1 MSAGCFLPYVGLGS
15 CLLHMPYIHQFAKKE
30 GPVTILT
37 FSKSLE
43 DALKFDPNVKK
54 IILVEKF
61 HRKLSDIFK
70 CESDPMEAQRKSY
83 EFMMLFKL
91 INS

>member
-1 MSAGCFLPYVGLGS
+1 MIYIALKKIYIFSLLMSTGCFLPYVGLGS

-43 DALKFDPNVKK
+43 DALKFVPNVKK
-54 IILVEKF
+54 IILVEEF
-61 HRKLSDIFK
+61 HKKLS
-70 CESDPMEAQRKSY
+70 PR
-83 EFMMLFKL
+83 
-91 INS
+91 